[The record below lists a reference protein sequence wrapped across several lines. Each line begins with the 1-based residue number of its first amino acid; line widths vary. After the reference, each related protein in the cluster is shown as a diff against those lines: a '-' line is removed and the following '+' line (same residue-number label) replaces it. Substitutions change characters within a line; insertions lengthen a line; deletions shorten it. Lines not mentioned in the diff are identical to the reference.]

1 MHLIG
6 VGYSVNSWRYLL
18 IFVIPFN
25 LSTTSGSGGGG
36 SSGNGPQGVD
46 LLHLSPAQEVNHVCS
61 QVGIL
66 CLGVLNLDQLR
77 IMCKSQTNFD
87 DNSQGAYPIGY
98 LLHIFSW

>member
-25 LSTTSGSGGGG
+25 LSTTSGSGGGGG

-66 CLGVLNLDQLR
+66 CLGVLNLDRLR
-77 IMCKSQTNFD
+77 IM
-87 DNSQGAYPIGY
+87 
-98 LLHIFSW
+98 